1 MLFILTLIFG
11 LLHFFTLLLFGVY
24 VSAAFL
30 SISFNKKNSLI
41 LLLISII
48 LFSLQ
53 GSIYTL
59 LGMDK
64 TEWFYPIISHLP
76 LVLVFVFYYKRT
88 LVSSVYA
95 VMSAYLCCQISKW
108 IGLLALTISGEDW
121 IMYAARVTTS
131 IIICLLI
138 IKYIAT
144 YIATILSK
152 PRRAVIIFGFLPSTY
167 YLFDYIATVY
177 TDLLY
182 RGSQVVFEFLP
193 FAFCIAYL
201 IFSIIYF
208 KEYEEKCEK
217 ERYNNLMEMQKSQA
231 IKEIEAIRRSE
242 YEISLIRHDMRH
254 FLNHIL
260 SYIENG
266 NNVKA
271 QAYINEIIDSA
282 NKTALQKFCNNE
294 LVNMVLSSYEN
305 KMKERDIQ
313 LLSSI
318 QIPKELPC
326 SDVDFTSILSN
337 GLENAF
343 RAVSELECEKR
354 VISLDLKMNENKLL
368 LSIKNPYLQRPEMIN
383 GLPVTHEIGHGLGTQ
398 SIKYVTEKLKG
409 NCQFTA
415 QDGTFALR
423 VVL

>member
-1 MLFILTLIFG
+1 
-11 LLHFFTLLLFGVY
+11 
-24 VSAAFL
+24 
-30 SISFNKKNSLI
+30 
-41 LLLISII
+41 
-48 LFSLQ
+48 
-53 GSIYTL
+53 
-59 LGMDK
+59 MDK

-76 LVLVFVFYYKRT
+76 LVLIFVFYFKRT

-95 VMSAYLCCQISKW
+95 VMSAYLCCQLSKW
-108 IGLLALTISGEDW
+108 IGLLALTISGKDW
-121 IMYAARVTTS
+121 VMYAVRVTTS
-131 IIICLLI
+131 IIMCILI
-138 IKYIAT
+138 IKYISK

-152 PRRAVIIFGFLPSTY
+152 PRRTVIIFGFLPSTY

-217 ERYNNLMEMQKSQA
+217 ERYNNFMEMQKSQA

-254 FLNHIL
+254 FLNNIL

-266 NNVKA
+266 NNEKA
-271 QAYINEIIDSA
+271 QAYINEIIDST

-313 LLSSI
+313 LHSSI

-337 GLENAF
+337 GLENAI
-343 RAVSELECEKR
+343 RAVSEMEHEKR